1 MLLRL
6 RICQLSQQSSHP
18 RYLPRVRR
26 LATTAAALLTL
37 GMALV
42 PAAARA
48 SAYSDV
54 LHVYQSTGS
63 IPPCRFSSAELAAA
77 LKGIDTY
84 GQQYFADFT
93 EAVQSALA
101 QRASGACTPGLT
113 LHLRA
118 SGTSTPRAPLP
129 ASVTAA
135 TDAGVPAPI
144 LAMAALGI
152 LLALLAG
159 LGALA
164 RSFGWD
170 PQWAAA
176 WRHAWGEASYRVGG
190 GLDEFA
196 DWWRSGR

>member
-1 MLLRL
+1 LLRKFTYGEPN
-6 RICQLSQQSSHP
+6 QQRLHP
-18 RYLPRVRR
+18 RYRLPVRR
-26 LATTAAALLTL
+26 LGFAAASI
-37 GMALV
+37 ALALALA

-48 SAYSDV
+48 SAYTDV
-54 LHVYQSTGS
+54 LHVYQAEGS

-93 EAVQSALA
+93 EAVQSALI
-101 QRASGACTPGLT
+101 QRASGACTRGLAVN
-113 LHLRA
+113 LRA
-118 SGTSTPRAPLP
+118 SGTGTPLAPLP
-129 ASVTAA
+129 PSATAA
-135 TDAGVPAPI
+135 TDAGIPAPI

-152 LLALLAG
+152 ALALIAG
-159 LGALA
+159 LSSLA

-170 PQWAAA
+170 PEWAAA

>member
-1 MLLRL
+1 ML
-6 RICQLSQQSSHP
+6 
-18 RYLPRVRR
+18 
-26 LATTAAALLTL
+26 TAL
-37 GMALV
+37 ALV
-42 PAAARA
+42 PASADA
-48 SAYSDV
+48 SPYADV
-54 LHVYQSTGS
+54 LRVYQAGGS
-63 IPPCRFSSAELAAA
+63 IPPCRFSSSELATA

-93 EAVQSALA
+93 QAVQSALA
-101 QRASGACTPGLT
+101 QRASGACTPGQAAR
-113 LHLRA
+113 LRA
-118 SGTSTPRAPLP
+118 SGIGAPRTPLP

-135 TDAGVPAPI
+135 TDAGVPVPI

-152 LLALLAG
+152 LLALIAG

>member
-1 MLLRL
+1 MG
-6 RICQLSQQSSHP
+6 IISQQSSHA
-18 RYLPRVRR
+18 RYLPPVRR
-26 LATTAAALLTL
+26 LAFAAALIALE
-37 GMALV
+37 LV

-48 SAYSDV
+48 SAYTDV
-54 LHVYQSTGS
+54 VHAYQAEGS
-63 IPPCRFSSAELAAA
+63 IPACRFSSSELAAA

-101 QRASGACTPGLT
+101 QRASGACRPGLAV
-113 LHLRA
+113 HSRA
-118 SGTSTPRAPLP
+118 SGTSRPSAPLP

-144 LAMAALGI
+144 LAMAAVGI
-152 LLALLAG
+152 LLALVAG
-159 LGALA
+159 LGAFA

-176 WRHAWGEASYRVGG
+176 WRHAWAEASYRVGG
-190 GLDEFA
+190 GLEEFA